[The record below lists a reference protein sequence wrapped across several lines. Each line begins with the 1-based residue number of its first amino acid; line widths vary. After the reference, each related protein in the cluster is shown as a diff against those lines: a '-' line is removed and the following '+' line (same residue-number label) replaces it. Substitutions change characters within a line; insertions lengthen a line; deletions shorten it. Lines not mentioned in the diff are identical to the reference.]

1 MFYFMMSVDCK
12 NSRAKK
18 AIRVHQYMYYLI
30 YGKCIERKAGY
41 DVINTMV
48 ALSAN
53 TPGADGSLV
62 EWALFIFNKYST

>member
-41 DVINTMV
+41 DVY
-48 ALSAN
+48 
-53 TPGADGSLV
+53 
-62 EWALFIFNKYST
+62 KYNGCTIS